1 MFNQDLSFLQD
12 GEEFFKHPYGK
23 GSKVERKFLFLVEE
37 KDSST
42 LYWCTPGKRKISRKS
57 SVAIKDVT
65 QIFFGKRTEVFQ
77 RKTAIYA
84 SPNACFSLATR
95 ERTVDLQADSIEVCS
110 NWVGG
115 LRLTLLR
122 AAGIYEVKPPPGV
135 NLQPGCVLSNNGNVY
150 NASEGFKLVGR
161 LIKKRFFSFIVW

>member
-1 MFNQDLSFLQD
+1 M
-12 GEEFFKHPYGK
+12 P
-23 GSKVERKFLFLVEE
+23 V
-37 KDSST
+37 
-42 LYWCTPGKRKISRKS
+42 
-57 SVAIKDVT
+57 
-65 QIFFGKRTEVFQ
+65 
-77 RKTAIYA
+77 
-84 SPNACFSLATR
+84 FSLATR

-135 NLQPGCVLSNNGNVY
+135 NLQPGCVLANNGNVY

-161 LIKKRFFSFIVW
+161 LIKKDSSRSSSGNQNQIEAKSSGIFEQKEEKKK